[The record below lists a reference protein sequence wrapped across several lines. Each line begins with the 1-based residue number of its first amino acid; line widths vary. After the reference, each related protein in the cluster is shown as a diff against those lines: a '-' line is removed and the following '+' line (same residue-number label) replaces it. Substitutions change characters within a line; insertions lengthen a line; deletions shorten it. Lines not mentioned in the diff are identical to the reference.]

1 MTIAMSMA
9 GMKLMKIQ
17 NLHEHI
23 LLEKQILCSMGFG
36 YQNCVVLGC
45 PNSGQRLGKW
55 AAMNSELHGC
65 NNGASMCDAP
75 FKLFPFPTGKKNPE
89 R

>member
-1 MTIAMSMA
+1 
-9 GMKLMKIQ
+9 
-17 NLHEHI
+17 
-23 LLEKQILCSMGFG
+23 MGFG
-36 YQNCVVLGC
+36 YENCVVLGC

-75 FKLFPFPTGKKNPE
+75 FKLFPFPTGKKNLE
-89 R
+89 RRLQWAKI